1 MPLGLSPNQKT
12 DGAADA
18 RTVFYQR
25 VTSTSQHKPTSN
37 SPKLSTFLAYRRLP
51 PTPYIFAHLR
61 RRPIDPKRPWLSS
74 RTTFPSPTQAGALTI
89 FQMEEADASTAAT
102 VAVARDQDG
111 RVTTFVVGDGGR
123 RCPCRRPGPPRPQG
137 PLARWPQHPRAFT
150 SPLALRPAPKGGAAA
165 PGTTTDGA
173 PTPQVGPKVERWR
186 PSHRRT
192 VGATSPRLADRRR
205 RAGIAPLRAQAA
217 LAPARAR
224 RQLFPSASDKRPS
237 PRPQPFP

>member
-137 PLARWPQHPRAFT
+137 PLARWPQHPRTFT
-150 SPLALRPAPKGGAAA
+150 SPRALPLPKVVRLHPAQQQTA
-165 PGTTTDGA
+165 P
-173 PTPQVGPKVERWR
+173 PLPKVERWR
-186 PSHRRT
+186 PSHRWRHQPT
-192 VGATSPRLADRRR
+192 PHRRR
-205 RAGIAPLRAQAA
+205 RAGTASLRAQAA